1 MMGGGSGGGGGGIS
15 GLMGGDIAFSD
26 HYRQL
31 KAEIAT
37 HPLYEQLLSAHVS
50 CLRVATPIDQL
61 PLIDAQLNQSQSLL
75 RSYVTQ
81 HNYSHSLS
89 PHERQEH
96 NHSHSLSSHQRQELD
111 NFLAQYLLV
120 LCSFKEQLQNHVRV
134 HAVEAVM
141 ACREIEQNLQ
151 NLTGATLGEGTGAT
165 MSDDEDELQ
174 LEYSMDQSSGGEVHD
189 MMGFGPLLPTES
201 ERSLMERVRHEL
213 KIELKQGFKSRIE
226 DVREEILRKRRA
238 GKLPGD
244 TTSVL
249 KAWWQQHSKWP
260 YPTEDDKAKLV
271 EETGLQLKQINNW
284 FINQRK
290 RNWHNNSQSANT
302 LKSKRKR

>member
-1 MMGGGSGGGGGGIS
+1 MQEQGLGMMGGGSGGGGGGIS

-111 NFLAQYLLV
+111 NFLVRFLL
-120 LCSFKEQLQNHVRV
+120 H
-134 HAVEAVM
+134 
-141 ACREIEQNLQ
+141 EI
-151 NLTGATLGEGTGAT
+151 
-165 MSDDEDELQ
+165 
-174 LEYSMDQSSGGEVHD
+174 Y
-189 MMGFGPLLPTES
+189 
-201 ERSLMERVRHEL
+201 
-213 KIELKQGFKSRIE
+213 
-226 DVREEILRKRRA
+226 ILS
-238 GKLPGD
+238 P
-244 TTSVL
+244 
-249 KAWWQQHSKWP
+249 
-260 YPTEDDKAKLV
+260 
-271 EETGLQLKQINNW
+271 
-284 FINQRK
+284 F
-290 RNWHNNSQSANT
+290 
-302 LKSKRKR
+302 